1 MMKVKDSS
9 AAPAYST
16 AVQHPPLPEYLPESD
31 GKPMAETDTHRDQM
45 IALLDALAEHFR
57 DDPRVYVSGNVFLY
71 YLDETGERQSVSPD
85 IMVVR
90 GIEKKLR
97 RYYKLEAEGKAP
109 DLVIELMSTSTKVED
124 LGNKRVIYASMGVR
138 EYFLFDPTGEALNGQ
153 LRGFRLENGDFM
165 PMMGA
170 RLHSEVLGLDLI
182 LENGR
187 LRLQNSKTGE
197 RLRTHQEA
205 EADRRAAEAKASREL
220 KARQAAETNAQKE
233 LAARQAAEAKNVVLQ
248 DELAHLR
255 EELARLQKTKA

>member
-1 MMKVKDSS
+1 MLKIKDSS

-16 AVQHPPLPEYLPESD
+16 AMLRTPAAEHLPESD
-31 GKPMAETDTHRDQM
+31 GKPMAETDVHREQM
-45 IALLDALAEHFR
+45 IALLDALAEYFR
-57 DDPRVYVSGNVFLY
+57 DDPQVYVTGNIFLH
-71 YLDETGERQSVSPD
+71 YLDDAGERQSVSPD

-124 LGNKRVIYASMGVR
+124 LGNKRVIYAGMGVR

-165 PMMGA
+165 PMMGS

-182 LENGR
+182 LDNGR

-205 EADRRAAEAKASREL
+205 EADRRAAEATAAREL
-220 KARQAAETNAQKE
+220 G
-233 LAARQAAEAKNVVLQ
+233 ARQAAEARNAALQ
-248 DELAHLR
+248 DELTRLR
-255 EELARLQKTKA
+255 EELARLQKAKA

>member
-1 MMKVKDSS
+1 MMKVKDAS
-9 AAPAYST
+9 AAPAYSA
-16 AVQHPPLPEYLPESD
+16 AVQRPPLPENLPESD
-31 GKPMAETDTHRDQM
+31 GKPMAETDVHREQM
-45 IALLDALAEHFR
+45 IALLDALTEYFR
-57 DDPRVYVSGNVFLY
+57 DDPRVYVTGNIFLH
-71 YLDETGERQSVSPD
+71 YLDDAGERQSISPD

-109 DLVIELMSTSTKVED
+109 DLVVELMSTSTKVED

-165 PMMGA
+165 PMMGS
-170 RLHSEVLGLDLI
+170 RLHSEVLGLELI

-187 LRLQNSKTGE
+187 LRLQHAKTGE

-220 KARQAAETNAQKE
+220 KARQAAETKAQKE
-233 LAARQAAEAKNVVLQ
+233 LSARQAAEAKNAALQ
-248 DELAHLR
+248 DELARLR
-255 EELARLQKTKA
+255 EELARLQKPKA